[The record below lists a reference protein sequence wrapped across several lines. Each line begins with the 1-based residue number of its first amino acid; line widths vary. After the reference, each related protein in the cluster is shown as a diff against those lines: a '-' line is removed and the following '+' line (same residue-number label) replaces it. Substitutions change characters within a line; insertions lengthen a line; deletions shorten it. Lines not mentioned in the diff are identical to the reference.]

1 MRVKNYE
8 REDGTSGIEIQIE
21 DRGMGIPEADQNRV
35 FQRFFRAKNA
45 VSKQYSGTGLGLSIV
60 GRVIELHN
68 GTITLESQ
76 EGRGTLFTV
85 RLPK

>member
-1 MRVKNYE
+1 MRVKNYA
-8 REDGTSGIEIQIE
+8 REDGQTGIEIQVE
-21 DRGMGIPEADQNRV
+21 DRGIGIPEADQHRV

-45 VSKQYSGTGLGLSIV
+45 VKQQYSGTGLGLSIV

-68 GTITLESQ
+68 GSITLESR
-76 EGRGTLFTV
+76 EGHGTLFSV